1 MKVASQL
8 CEDRLARDIFDLF
21 TDNFSDNKI
30 LSTINNLA
38 PKFEDIMEFCRFAD
52 ESPSCH
58 TLLYP
63 IITEEGM
70 CYTFN
75 GLSINEI
82 VTDQ

>member
-52 ESPSCH
+52 ESQSCH
-58 TLLYP
+58 KFLYP